1 MNTRAPASP
10 FNRGQA
16 PITHRD
22 QFAVNCLTIINNS
35 SKTSEAVIRFLLSY
49 QSRWASTLFI
59 LLINNV
65 VPRVMDCSSQ
75 WQYTLRRSFP
85 LPVLHLSSA
94 NEFQLL
100 GVTPTSCAWLQPYS
114 HRKHSTVP
122 RPTATS
128 CPAAPACLPSGAR
141 GLSSAEGHA
150 QPLAGCRDVWMGWV
164 FTSPLYYSLWECI
177 KAVNGFNY
185 LLTARHSGIVLTNT
199 KQRRKCSIIL
209 HPTLSIQFPASHLWN
224 GSNNTSLSPTLLPHH
239 WQNSCGRAVVPA
251 QHRAHQ
257 QDMISAAE
265 QGLTAAQ
272 PPPQHKAQLCST
284 HAPHLMPQSSLGGF
298 SNDPLPHCMFWGNF
312 SNAVFQRKVYFVW
325 LHLTANNQ
333 ALKRNCQSPFW

>member
-22 QFAVNCLTIINNS
+22 QFAVNCLTIINN

-141 GLSSAEGHA
+141 GLSSAEGHT
-150 QPLAGCRDVWMGWV
+150 QPLAAQGCVDG
-164 FTSPLYYSLWECI
+164 L
-177 KAVNGFNY
+177 GF
-185 LLTARHSGIVLTNT
+185 
-199 KQRRKCSIIL
+199 
-209 HPTLSIQFPASHLWN
+209 HL
-224 GSNNTSLSPTLLPHH
+224 TSLL
-239 WQNSCGRAVVPA
+239 
-251 QHRAHQ
+251 
-257 QDMISAAE
+257 
-265 QGLTAAQ
+265 Q
-272 PPPQHKAQLCST
+272 PMRVYK
-284 HAPHLMPQSSLGGF
+284 SSEWF
-298 SNDPLPHCMFWGNF
+298 
-312 SNAVFQRKVYFVW
+312 
-325 LHLTANNQ
+325 
-333 ALKRNCQSPFW
+333 